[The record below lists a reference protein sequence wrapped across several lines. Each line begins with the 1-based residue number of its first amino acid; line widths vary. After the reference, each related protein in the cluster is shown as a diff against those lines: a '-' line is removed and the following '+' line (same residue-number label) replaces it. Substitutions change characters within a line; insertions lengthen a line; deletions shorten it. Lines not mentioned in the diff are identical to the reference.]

1 MSDINSKKDNSTKI
15 GDYGKKL
22 GLSILKFCI
31 LILIGC
37 LILYASKSCGSGVL
51 DIIIPTYYIEG
62 LTDTLLFK
70 PNECSENERSGEEY
84 EQQEQFLNTQYI
96 NRVKG
101 DDNQSLYQE
110 LNFSYNSENQESVW
124 TSLNDKLK
132 IIRDQMRDKTIGDK
146 NPTKKKISFFELF
159 VTGIISNVSI
169 FNLTFL
175 NSYFKFLNNKF
186 SDSATIIF
194 GPFISMIILLIIAMM
209 TMCVT
214 VYYILYNVQWL
225 VLNTAADIYDPSDLK
240 ISTHNSQ
247 LFINGAPIFYTP
259 SKNLLVFPWL
269 FWLGWCTI
277 IGYAVAIAIF
287 PISIGLTVYNLLKW
301 LLFILFLPSTCNDN
315 KPCNFF
321 TMFVD
326 SFKYKRPLIS
336 WIMSLIVIST
346 SFDVFDTA
354 GGSIAIIVFL
364 LVFFNFIKIGLF
376 DKYVPTDIEMTTFV
390 PMDKFEDILPKCIT
404 KYEDAQPTKAPQ
416 KAVQKAVYNA
426 DTGAGTSAAA
436 DTSAAD
442 TGKPVDTAADTGT
455 SAADTGKSVD
465 TDTGTSAAADT
476 SKPVDTGI
484 TAAVAKAKEVL
495 TSAAA
500 DIGITAAVAKAKE
513 EFTTAATDKANE
525 TLTTGTAAATNM
537 AETLAKRSPTGIAA
551 TTALSMAKSASGKE
565 PLSGLPISQISQIS
579 QNLTQSQKK

>member
-240 ISTHNSQ
+240 TSFTTFYQWSSNILYTIQKFISIPMVVLVRLVYDHRLRCSYCYISNISWSDCIQ
-247 LFINGAPIFYTP
+247 SVKMVIIYPIF
-259 SKNLLVFPWL
+259 
-269 FWLGWCTI
+269 
-277 IGYAVAIAIF
+277 AIN
-287 PISIGLTVYNLLKW
+287 V
-301 LLFILFLPSTCNDN
+301 
-315 KPCNFF
+315 
-321 TMFVD
+321 
-326 SFKYKRPLIS
+326 
-336 WIMSLIVIST
+336 
-346 SFDVFDTA
+346 
-354 GGSIAIIVFL
+354 
-364 LVFFNFIKIGLF
+364 
-376 DKYVPTDIEMTTFV
+376 
-390 PMDKFEDILPKCIT
+390 
-404 KYEDAQPTKAPQ
+404 
-416 KAVQKAVYNA
+416 
-426 DTGAGTSAAA
+426 
-436 DTSAAD
+436 
-442 TGKPVDTAADTGT
+442 
-455 SAADTGKSVD
+455 
-465 TDTGTSAAADT
+465 
-476 SKPVDTGI
+476 
-484 TAAVAKAKEVL
+484 
-495 TSAAA
+495 
-500 DIGITAAVAKAKE
+500 
-513 EFTTAATDKANE
+513 
-525 TLTTGTAAATNM
+525 
-537 AETLAKRSPTGIAA
+537 
-551 TTALSMAKSASGKE
+551 
-565 PLSGLPISQISQIS
+565 
-579 QNLTQSQKK
+579 

>member
-240 ISTHNSQ
+240 TSTHNSQ

-259 SKNLLVFPWL
+259 SKNLLVFPCL

-287 PISIGLTVYNLLKW
+287 PISVGLTVYSLLKW

-390 PMDKFEDILPKCIT
+390 PMNKFEDILPKCIT

-426 DTGAGTSAAA
+426 DTGAGTSAA
-436 DTSAAD
+436 
-442 TGKPVDTAADTGT
+442 V
-455 SAADTGKSVD
+455 
-465 TDTGTSAAADT
+465 DT

-500 DIGITAAVAKAKE
+500 DIGITEAVAKAKE

-565 PLSGLPISQISQIS
+565 PLSGLPISQISEIS
-579 QNLTQSQKK
+579 QNLTQSQKNK

>member
-84 EQQEQFLNTQYI
+84 EQQEQFLNTQYV

-240 ISTHNSQ
+240 TSTHNSQ

-287 PISIGLTVYNLLKW
+287 PISVGLTVYSLLKW

-346 SFDVFDTA
+346 SFDVFDAA
-354 GGSIAIIVFL
+354 GGAIAIIVFL

-390 PMDKFEDILPKCIT
+390 PMNKFEDILPKCIT

-426 DTGAGTSAAA
+426 DTGAGTSAA
-436 DTSAAD
+436 
-442 TGKPVDTAADTGT
+442 V
-455 SAADTGKSVD
+455 
-465 TDTGTSAAADT
+465 DT

-500 DIGITAAVAKAKE
+500 DIGITEAVAKAKE

-565 PLSGLPISQISQIS
+565 PLSGLPISQISEIS
-579 QNLTQSQKK
+579 QNLTQSQKNK

>member
-240 ISTHNSQ
+240 TSTHNSQ

-287 PISIGLTVYNLLKW
+287 PISVGLTVYSLLKW

-390 PMDKFEDILPKCIT
+390 PMNKFEDILPKCIT

-426 DTGAGTSAAA
+426 DTGAGTSAA
-436 DTSAAD
+436 
-442 TGKPVDTAADTGT
+442 V
-455 SAADTGKSVD
+455 
-465 TDTGTSAAADT
+465 DT

-500 DIGITAAVAKAKE
+500 DIGITEAVAKAKE

-565 PLSGLPISQISQIS
+565 PLSGLPISQISEIS
-579 QNLTQSQKK
+579 QNLTQSQKNK